1 MSSTFQKY
9 GGFSTVSKVV
19 MDFYERVLDSD
30 VVGHHFDD
38 VDMARLMDHQT
49 KFVSSLMGGPAAM
62 NDEQLRRVHK
72 GLDITSEE
80 FDEIVK
86 LLGET
91 MADNGMERPDI
102 RAVAQEFEN
111 KRHLIVVQ
119 GLCWPTSA

>member
-30 VVGHHFDD
+30 VVGHHFDG

-62 NDEQLRRVHK
+62 NDDQLRRVHSK
-72 GLDITSEE
+72 LTITPEE

-86 LLGET
+86 LLGAA
-91 MADNGMERPDI
+91 MADNGMEQPDI
-102 RAVAQEFEN
+102 KAVAAEFVA
-111 KRHLIVVQ
+111 KRHLVV
-119 GLCWPTSA
+119 SDAE

>member
-119 GLCWPTSA
+119 GL